1 MTQFS
6 KGIKF
11 LSTTSSE
18 NRDGM
23 LKSHLDELDE
33 GESVFLKSAI
43 DYYEKRPD
51 SMEMMTLGE

>member
-51 SMEMMTLGE
+51 SMEMMTLGK

>member
-1 MTQFS
+1 
-6 KGIKF
+6 
-11 LSTTSSE
+11 
-18 NRDGM
+18 M